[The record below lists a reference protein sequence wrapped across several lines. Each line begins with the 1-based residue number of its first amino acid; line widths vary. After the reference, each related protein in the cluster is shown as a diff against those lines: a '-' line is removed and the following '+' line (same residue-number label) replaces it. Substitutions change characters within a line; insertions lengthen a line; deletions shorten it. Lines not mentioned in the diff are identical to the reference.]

1 MRASVW
7 KAMKTH
13 TSHGS
18 SPAITRSQA
27 RRQRRK
33 QLRTH
38 YLADLAQT
46 NPAAFARRWNWL
58 LEGWAREV
66 TRRTP
71 LLREK
76 DGAWTPTAAA
86 LIADVQAMLQ
96 SLDECTAAAELHST
110 LQTLSE
116 AQMQALA
123 KAVERRLAPKQWN
136 SPT

>member
-1 MRASVW
+1 
-7 KAMKTH
+7 MKTY
-13 TSHGS
+13 TSHGR

-46 NPAAFARRWNWL
+46 NPEAFTRKWNWL

-96 SLDECTAAAELHST
+96 SIDDRTAATELDST
-110 LQTLSE
+110 LQTLSA
-116 AQMQALA
+116 AQMQSLA
-123 KAVERRLAPKQWN
+123 KAVERRLAPKPWN
-136 SPT
+136 NPT

>member
-1 MRASVW
+1 
-7 KAMKTH
+7 MKTY
-13 TSHGS
+13 TSHTR

-46 NPAAFARRWNWL
+46 NPEAFAKKWNWL

-66 TRRTP
+66 KRRTP

-76 DGAWTPTAAA
+76 DGTWTPTAAA
-86 LIADVQAMLQ
+86 LIADVQQMLQ
-96 SLDECTAAAELHST
+96 SLDDRTAAVEMHST

-136 SPT
+136 KPT

>member
-1 MRASVW
+1 M
-7 KAMKTH
+7 T
-13 TSHGS
+13 
-18 SPAITRSQA
+18 PAITRSQA

-38 YLADLAQT
+38 YLSELAQA
-46 NPAAFARRWNWL
+46 NPRAFAKKWNWL
-58 LEGWAREV
+58 LAGWAREV

-86 LIADVQAMLQ
+86 LIADVQEMLQ
-96 SLDECTAAAELHST
+96 SIDDRTAAVDMHST
-110 LQTLSE
+110 LQALSE

-123 KAVERRLAPKQWN
+123 KAVERRLAPRRWN
-136 SPT
+136 KPT